1 VNRKFEYINTKM
13 NKIKAIGAALV
24 LLLFVGSNLFA
35 DVKILYPLNG
45 EILRAGE
52 TTEIRW
58 ESIPN
63 SVYTVKYS
71 TDEGTTWEL
80 IAEDITADRYNWSVL
95 TDILDVKFRVEERST
110 IPPRLLRRMED
121 VHDHN
126 VYSVAMSPDGQKMIT
141 AGRDMRVKIWN
152 ISDLTL
158 DEQIVTGDSGSVY
171 DAMFAGNSESII
183 YVKENE
189 LVYRDLTDDSETTMT
204 GLFTDLIRSV
214 AYHNEKDIFAAASY
228 DGNMKIFTKAGFT
241 EIASYSTGAESEL
254 YKIVFSHSGDL
265 AAFAGG
271 AGIIY
276 IFDIQNNTVIGQMTG
291 HGDVT
296 NKLVWSLAFSQDD
309 QSLVSCGVDG
319 TVRVWDLTTFE
330 EKVLIDAHS
339 FHIRAVDWHPTEN
352 MILSAS
358 LDKYIKQWDPT
369 DGAKISE
376 SMQHGGQVLDAMYS
390 STGDTIISCGRD
402 HAMNIWKNI
411 QTDYS
416 EDSVDCLVRYPATV
430 SLPHIV
436 SAADRKVK
444 IPLIFESNLIPPGGE
459 NKYFDA
465 EVSIEIPSKLL
476 DISLQGEHYML
487 FNDPDTVNISLKSII
502 LDGAILT
509 LDGLTIAGIPNIADL
524 KILNIE
530 TTDENYYIIDKIDG
544 SIRVPSDCI
553 GDSFRGVSFASE
565 PLSMKLSPAP
575 VSSTV
580 KISMNLIEEGRHKL
594 ELINLQGE
602 IISVLEV
609 ADYNPGP
616 HITTIDMSD
625 FASGHYFLRIVG
637 PTRSLTGS
645 CVISR

>member
-430 SLPHIV
+430 S
-436 SAADRKVK
+436 
-444 IPLIFESNLIPPGGE
+444 
-459 NKYFDA
+459 
-465 EVSIEIPSKLL
+465 
-476 DISLQGEHYML
+476 
-487 FNDPDTVNISLKSII
+487 
-502 LDGAILT
+502 
-509 LDGLTIAGIPNIADL
+509 
-524 KILNIE
+524 
-530 TTDENYYIIDKIDG
+530 
-544 SIRVPSDCI
+544 
-553 GDSFRGVSFASE
+553 
-565 PLSMKLSPAP
+565 
-575 VSSTV
+575 
-580 KISMNLIEEGRHKL
+580 
-594 ELINLQGE
+594 
-602 IISVLEV
+602 
-609 ADYNPGP
+609 
-616 HITTIDMSD
+616 
-625 FASGHYFLRIVG
+625 
-637 PTRSLTGS
+637 
-645 CVISR
+645 